1 MWRRGGKLTDQIV
14 KKDPWAG
21 MGCGRANCWV
31 CNGGDERQLGKCV
44 EEGVVYRIICLGC
57 LVEGRS
63 ASYIGETSRSLFL
76 RIQEHM
82 SGFSS
87 RSKGNVLW
95 EHCREWHES
104 REVLFK
110 FEMVRK
116 LFTALT
122 RQVCEAVTIKCN
134 KDDVGMNRKDEWNGA
149 GIPNLVVQVRDKSM
163 EENKE
168 TRNRPVRREP
178 PEKDMVL

>member
-1 MWRRGGKLTDQIV
+1 
-14 KKDPWAG
+14 
-21 MGCGRANCWV
+21 
-31 CNGGDERQLGKCV
+31 
-44 EEGVVYRIICLGC
+44 
-57 LVEGRS
+57 
-63 ASYIGETSRSLFL
+63 
-76 RIQEHM
+76 M

-134 KDDVGMNRKDEWNGA
+134 KDDMGMNRKDEWNGA
-149 GIPNLVVQVRDKSM
+149 GIPNLVVQVRDKIM

-178 PEKDMVL
+178 PEKDMGLEIEKTKRMRLDEDDKDKVVKDIYKYKSETGEEDGMNDKEGPHDDDILPLDIPKNTKNS